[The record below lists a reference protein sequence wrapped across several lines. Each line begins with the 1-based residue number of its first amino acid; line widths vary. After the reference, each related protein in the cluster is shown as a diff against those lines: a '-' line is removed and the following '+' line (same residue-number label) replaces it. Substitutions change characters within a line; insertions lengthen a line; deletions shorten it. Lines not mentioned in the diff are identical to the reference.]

1 MDGRNKIMLIAAIGA
16 VAILVVSSAI
26 RCTAVRTSDDGDGRQ
41 QAAVEQEV
49 QAESGAADPVGDGAG
64 SIMSVL
70 ESHAWQVDGDAGKT
84 LSFRDGAFV
93 ETDSKGAH
101 VSAFEIESSDESSV
115 IAKVVSD
122 GGAEQKNAAISLSG
136 SEGSYS
142 VSSDSFQVAKKYVQG
157 SSSKAAVAVSGVTEP
172 YTTLI
177 DGKTDE
183 LSSAVAAY
191 CRDHAPT
198 VTGADFDGEVYL
210 DVATGRT
217 VATFTC
223 DDKAATILS
232 VEYSDGAFRVSG

>member
-1 MDGRNKIMLIAAIGA
+1 MDRKNKVMLVAAIGA
-16 VAILVVSSAI
+16 VVVLVASSV
-26 RCTAVRTSDDGDGRQ
+26 VR
-41 QAAVEQEV
+41 AAVSHGAQHEGADGKPAIEE
-49 QAESGAADPVGDGAG
+49 QAESQAASADGGASDAL
-64 SIMSVL
+64 SVL
-70 ESHAWQVDGDAGKT
+70 RSHTWQADGDAGKT

-93 ETDSKGAH
+93 ETDSQGAH
-101 VSAFEIESSDESSV
+101 VSAFEIESSDESSI
-115 IAKVVSD
+115 IAKVVND

-157 SSSKAAVAVSGVTEP
+157 SPSKAAVAVSGVTEP

-198 VTGADFDGEVYL
+198 ATGADFDGEVYI
-210 DVATGRT
+210 DVKGGA
-217 VATFTC
+217 VIATFTC
-223 DDKAATILS
+223 NDAARSILS
-232 VEYSDGAFRVSG
+232 VCYSDGSFSVTG

>member
-1 MDGRNKIMLIAAIGA
+1 MDRKNKVMLIAAIGA
-16 VAILVVSSAI
+16 VVVLVASGV
-26 RCTAVRTSDDGDGRQ
+26 VR
-41 QAAVEQEV
+41 AAVSHGAQQEGADGKPAIEE
-49 QAESGAADPVGDGAG
+49 QAESQAAPAGGGASDAL
-64 SIMSVL
+64 SVL
-70 ESHAWQVDGDAGKT
+70 RSHTWQADGDAGKT

-93 ETDSKGAH
+93 ETDSQGAH
-101 VSAFEIESSDESSV
+101 VSAFEIESADESSV

-142 VSSDSFQVAKKYVQG
+142 VSSDSFQVARKYVQG
-157 SSSKAAVAVSGVTEP
+157 SPSKAAVAVSGVTEP

-198 VTGADFDGEVYL
+198 ATGADFDGEVYV
-210 DVATGRT
+210 DVKGGA
-217 VATFTC
+217 VIASFTC
-223 DDKAATILS
+223 NDAARSILS
-232 VEYSDGAFRVSG
+232 VRYSDSSFSVTG

>member
-1 MDGRNKIMLIAAIGA
+1 MERKNKLMLIAAIGA
-16 VAILVVSSAI
+16 VVVLVASGV
-26 RCTAVRTSDDGDGRQ
+26 VR
-41 QAAVEQEV
+41 AAVSHGAQQEGADSKPAIEK
-49 QAESGAADPVGDGAG
+49 QAESQAAPAGGGASDALL
-64 SIMSVL
+64 VL
-70 ESHAWQVDGDAGKT
+70 RSHTWQADGDAGKT

-198 VTGADFDGEVYL
+198 ATGADFDGEVYV
-210 DVATGRT
+210 DVKGGA
-217 VATFTC
+217 VIATFTC
-223 DDKAATILS
+223 NDTARSILS
-232 VEYSDGAFRVSG
+232 VRYSDGSFSVTG